1 MKFELKSYK
10 LRKTKNYFK
19 KKPILLIFNV
29 SNSNSKNRQQMERL
43 FHEHHLKCTKTY
55 NTLSRKSLERSIFE
69 NIIVVMDGS
78 ICLVYF
84 SENADFAVDLQKVI
98 KVSPTMPFLGLKFN
112 NKIYSSTQLK
122 TISSLNYGKTVRVFN
137 NSLKRLLKIP
147 YYKLRKR

>member
-1 MKFELKSYK
+1 
-10 LRKTKNYFK
+10 
-19 KKPILLIFNV
+19 
-29 SNSNSKNRQQMERL
+29 
-43 FHEHHLKCTKTY
+43 
-55 NTLSRKSLERSIFE
+55 
-69 NIIVVMDGS
+69 MDGS